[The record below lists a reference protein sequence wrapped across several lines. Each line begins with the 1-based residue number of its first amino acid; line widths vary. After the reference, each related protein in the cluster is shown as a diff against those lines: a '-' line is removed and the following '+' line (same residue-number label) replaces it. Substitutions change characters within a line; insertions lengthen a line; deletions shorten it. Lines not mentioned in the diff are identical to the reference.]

1 MNLFLKKFI
10 GMTRSLEAGH
20 LEPLKVE
27 TYPFGKTLL
36 HCNADKNSRNYLRK
50 PSLSISAR

>member
-1 MNLFLKKFI
+1 MMNPCGMPFQCVSFKKKRI

-27 TYPFGKTLL
+27 SCPFGNTLL
-36 HCNADKNSRNYLRK
+36 HCNADKNKKL
-50 PSLSISAR
+50 LT

>member
-1 MNLFLKKFI
+1 MNPCGMPFQCVSFKKKRI

-27 TYPFGKTLL
+27 PCPFGNTLL
-36 HCNADKNSRNYLRK
+36 HCNADKNKKL
-50 PSLSISAR
+50 LT